1 MNIYMITED
10 GEQKLW
16 KAETMEAAM
25 KLAENAYIEE
35 GGLDGSE
42 EEERVHYR
50 ESLIE
55 SCTLIGKLAN
65 S

>member
-1 MNIYMITED
+1 MKIYMITED

-16 KAETMEAAM
+16 KAETMETAM

-35 GGLDGSE
+35 GGLDGPE
-42 EEERVHYR
+42 EEERVYYR
-50 ESLIE
+50 EHVIQ
-55 SCTLIGKLAN
+55 SCTLIGELAN